1 MVITLIDSSVR
12 LWLRLQT
19 DPQRSKEKRFA
30 LLREL
35 DFYPMYFVMQVE
47 LLSVI
52 SNG

>member
-1 MVITLIDSSVR
+1 
-12 LWLRLQT
+12 
-19 DPQRSKEKRFA
+19 

-35 DFYPMYFVMQVE
+35 DFYPMYFVMLVE